1 MRAFKVLS
9 LLFISFTIKV
19 LTDERTM
26 YLKKIENKQEKRT
39 REILDDIASQ
49 YDARIFSKIRVADTL
64 IIENSGLP
72 KDEYSYALKAHFD
85 CVVVNKDSI
94 AEFAVEF
101 DGLQHKFDTKSIHRD
116 ELKNNICRKLNFPLL
131 RITSEY
137 FEKIGRFPTIL
148 SWITELYFLQKLFY
162 AAQDEGEI
170 PQDEPWMWFSLIDYD
185 PVVRYKAFIRIA
197 CDKGLCCDDVI
208 GYISGRSKER
218 KSYATLSTLKIQ
230 NNKYIANF
238 VECVAINF
246 YAIPAREIS
255 IELSDYNI
263 YKNFRKYIEGNNI
276 RTYTCAEVSKMRS
289 DFIKQHK
296 ICSFNVGLEE

>member
-1 MRAFKVLS
+1 
-9 LLFISFTIKV
+9 
-19 LTDERTM
+19 M

-39 REILDDIASQ
+39 REILDDIASK
-49 YDARIFSKIRVADTL
+49 YEARIFAKMRVADTL
-64 IIENSGLP
+64 IIENSGLT

-101 DGLQHKFDTKSIHRD
+101 DGLQHKSDPKSIHRD
-116 ELKNNICRKLNFPLL
+116 ELKNNICRKLNLPLL

-148 SWITELYFLQKLFY
+148 SWITELHFLQKLFY
-162 AAQDEGEI
+162 AAQDEGQI
-170 PQDEPWMWFSLIDYD
+170 PQDEPWMWFSFIDYD
-185 PVVRYKAFIRIA
+185 PVVRYKAFISIA
-197 CDKGLCCDDVI
+197 YDKGLCCDDVI
-208 GYISGRSKER
+208 GYISGCSKDW
-218 KSYATLSTLKIQ
+218 KSCAALSTLKVQ

-238 VECVAINF
+238 VECTAINF
-246 YAIPAREIS
+246 YAITAREIS
-255 IELSDYNI
+255 KEISDYNI

-276 RTYTCAEVSKMRS
+276 RTYNWDEVLKMRS
-289 DFIKQHK
+289 DFIKERK